1 MLFFCTLHVFLLK
14 KSGFNI
20 VATMINKPPQR
31 LISDYRQI
39 IRKAVIAFVFSVLFI
54 TANVYALPERV
65 DILFVLDN
73 SGSMKKNDPELMTH
87 QSVLKLT
94 KALKQDSR
102 VGVVVFD
109 VKADFAMPLTSV
121 ANPDFETD
129 VKNSLRR
136 LNYNGKYTNIPI
148 AIEKAVYD
156 LKQHGRK
163 DTEKVI
169 IFMTDGFIDS
179 GNAKKDAELAK
190 WLKEDLTVEAKNA
203 GIKIFSLAFTEEAD
217 FELIQTLA
225 LKTGG
230 GYFRAGKMEDLE
242 KVFDAIQQAILLPP
256 GKTQPIVEKDG
267 FPMEWVGGAFT
278 IVVILGIVVISLRSK
293 GNKKEIH
300 QNPTV
305 DKNKQPK
312 LPEAILRDMESITGK
327 NEILLT
333 KREIT
338 IGRAVDGVKPS
349 VDIAIP
355 QNTISAL
362 HASIEYRDNSFIIT
376 DRRST
381 NKTYLN
387 NQPLSPDAPKKM
399 KSGDFVTF
407 DKYKFQFIVTEE
419 IGSGGTVFQPGTAG
433 GTIIR
438 PSGILHEPKPE
449 PGDIGHGQG
458 DEEETHVKPGVCE
471 IHHSYKATEICPVCK
486 KGFCVECM
494 VEKNGQMMCRQC
506 AGDRPAIS

>member
-1 MLFFCTLHVFLLK
+1 M
-14 KSGFNI
+14 N
-20 VATMINKPPQR
+20 NKPSQ
-31 LISDYRQI
+31 LLTSDDRQI
-39 IRKAVIAFVFSVLFI
+39 ICKAFIAFVFAVLFI
-54 TANVYALPERV
+54 NANVYALPARL

-94 KALKQDSR
+94 KTLIQDSR

-121 ANPDFETD
+121 ANPDFEKD

-136 LNYNGKYTNIPI
+136 LNYNGKYTNIPK
-148 AIEKAVYD
+148 ALERAVYD

-163 DTEKVI
+163 DADKVI

-179 GNAKKDAELAK
+179 GNAKKDVELAK
-190 WLKEDLTVEAKNA
+190 WLKEDLTAEAKNA

-225 LKTGG
+225 VKTGG

-242 KVFDAIQQAILLPP
+242 KVFDAIQQAILLPQ
-256 GKTQPIVEKDG
+256 KTQPIVEKDG
-267 FPMEWVGGAFT
+267 LPMEWVGGTFA
-278 IVVILGIVVISLRSK
+278 IAVILGIVVISLRSK

-300 QNPTV
+300 QTPSVNS
-305 DKNKQPK
+305 NMQPK
-312 LPEAILRDMESITGK
+312 LPEAILRDIESITGK
-327 NEILLT
+327 KEIVLS
-333 KREIT
+333 KSEIT

-349 VDIAIP
+349 VDVAIP
-355 QNTISAL
+355 QNTVSAL
-362 HASIEYRDNSFIIT
+362 HALIEYRDKTFFIT

-387 NQPLSPDAPKKM
+387 NQPIASDVARKL

-407 DKYKFQFIVTEE
+407 DKYKFQFIVKEQ
-419 IGSGGTVFQPGTAG
+419 ISSGGTVFQPGTAG

-438 PSGILHEPKPE
+438 PLGTSSDLKPE
-449 PGDIGHGQG
+449 PVVTGHGQE
-458 DEEETHVKPGVCE
+458 DEEGTHVKPGVCE

-486 KGFCVECM
+486 KGFCTECM
-494 VEKNGQMMCRQC
+494 VEKNGQKMCRQC
-506 AGDRPAIS
+506 ADDLP

>member
-1 MLFFCTLHVFLLK
+1 MKWNFQKQQVILNVFRWLK
-14 KSGFNI
+14 IKKMYGGVN
-20 VATMINKPPQR
+20 V
-31 LISDYRQI
+31 
-39 IRKAVIAFVFSVLFI
+39 VVFSVLFL
-54 TANVYALPERV
+54 TSNVYALPARL
-65 DILFVLDN
+65 DIIFVLDN
-73 SGSMKKNDPELMTH
+73 SGSMKQNDPELMTH

-94 KALKQDSR
+94 KALNQDSR

-121 ANPDFETD
+121 ANPDFEKD
-129 VKNSLRR
+129 VKNSLSR
-136 LNYNGKYTNIPI
+136 LNYNGKYTNIPK
-148 AIEKAVYD
+148 ALERAVYD

-163 DTEKVI
+163 DAEKVI

-179 GNAKKDAELAK
+179 GNAKKDVELAK
-190 WLKEDLTVEAKNA
+190 WLKEDLAVEAKNA

-225 LKTGG
+225 VKTGG

-242 KVFDAIQQAILLPP
+242 KVFDAIQQAILYPP
-256 GKTQPIVEKDG
+256 AKTQPIVEKDG
-267 FPMEWVGGAFT
+267 LPMEWVGGAVA
-278 IVVILGIVVISLRSK
+278 IVILLGIVVISLRSK

-300 QNPTV
+300 QTPSVNS
-305 DKNKQPK
+305 NKQQK
-312 LPEAILRDMESITGK
+312 LPDAILRDIESITGK
-327 NEILLT
+327 KEIVLS
-333 KREIT
+333 KSEIT

-355 QNTISAL
+355 QNTVSAL
-362 HASIEYRDNSFIIT
+362 HASIEFRDNTFFIT

-387 NQPLSPDAPKKM
+387 NQPLSSDVARKL
-399 KSGDFVTF
+399 KSGDHVTF
-407 DKYKFQFIVTEE
+407 DKYKFQFIVKEQ
-419 IGSGGTVFQPGTAG
+419 ISSGGTVFQPGTAG

-449 PGDIGHGQG
+449 PGDIGHGQK
-458 DEEETHVKPGVCE
+458 DEEGTHVKPGVCE

-486 KGFCVECM
+486 KGFCAECM
-494 VEKNGQMMCRQC
+494 VEKNGQRICRQC
-506 AGDRPAIS
+506 ADDRPALS